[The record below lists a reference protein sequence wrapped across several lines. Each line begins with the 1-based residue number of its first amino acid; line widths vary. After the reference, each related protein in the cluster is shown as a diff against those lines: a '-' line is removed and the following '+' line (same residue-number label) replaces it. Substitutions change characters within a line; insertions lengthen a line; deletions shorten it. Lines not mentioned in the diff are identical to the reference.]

1 VLGFSFSSY
10 YLKPLAICNNTFL
23 SLSEVCNNNTMNLS
37 FNRKQLHG
45 RLRKARAIESCLEI
59 QNESKLI
66 KSGIDFLP

>member
-1 VLGFSFSSY
+1 
-10 YLKPLAICNNTFL
+10 
-23 SLSEVCNNNTMNLS
+23 MNLS